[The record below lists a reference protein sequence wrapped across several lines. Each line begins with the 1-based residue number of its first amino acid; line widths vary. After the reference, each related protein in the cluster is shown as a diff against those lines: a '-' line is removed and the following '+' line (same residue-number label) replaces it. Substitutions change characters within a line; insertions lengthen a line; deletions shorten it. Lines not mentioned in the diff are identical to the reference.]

1 MAFKVKIKNIGK
13 LADAEI
19 HIGGFI
25 VFAGP
30 RLSAISRSL
39 STAAI
44 FPRIGLGIGQASS
57 MRYFLLPPLAV
68 AGVFHFQDRL
78 SAIPQLGHAVGRFFQ
93 ACDYVGYFPRYCHS
107 VKILSVFTSGV
118 ALIR

>member
-19 HIGGFI
+19 HIGDFT

-44 FPRIGLGIGQASS
+44 FPRIGSVIGQASS
-57 MRYFLLPPLAV
+57 MRYFLLHAL
-68 AGVFHFQDRL
+68 DRNN
-78 SAIPQLGHAVGRFFQ
+78 RFVRNFR
-93 ACDYVGYFPRYCHS
+93 DIYHYF
-107 VKILSVFTSGV
+107 
-118 ALIR
+118 